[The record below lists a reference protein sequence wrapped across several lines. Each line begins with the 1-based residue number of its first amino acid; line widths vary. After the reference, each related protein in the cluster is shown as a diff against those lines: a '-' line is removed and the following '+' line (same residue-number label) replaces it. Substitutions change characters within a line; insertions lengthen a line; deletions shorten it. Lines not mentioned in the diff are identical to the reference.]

1 MTISELEKHV
11 DEKQAEKL
19 REYKKHMTS
28 IIEEIKN
35 INEVNSRLIK
45 NSIDFIDFSINIL
58 TSANLGGNNYSKEG
72 QINENGK
79 KAILM

>member
-45 NSIDFIDFSINIL
+45 NSIDFIDFSINI
-58 TSANLGGNNYSKEG
+58 
-72 QINENGK
+72 
-79 KAILM
+79 

>member
-1 MTISELEKHV
+1 
-11 DEKQAEKL
+11 
-19 REYKKHMTS
+19 MTS

-58 TSANLGGNNYSKEG
+58 TSANLGGNNYSKED
-72 QINENGK
+72 K
-79 KAILM
+79 